1 MDETIEDKVK
11 RFKTS
16 AALIQA
22 GADRDWSLFNDNVEE
37 LEGLIEAIADPF
49 VRGCVEL
56 VIIEVY
62 LKRIQRDLDNYEA
75 GFYDD

>member
-1 MDETIEDKVK
+1 MDETVEEKVK

-37 LEGLIEAIADPF
+37 LELLIEAISDPII
-49 VRGCVEL
+49 RGCVEL